1 MVGCDTKKIRSVYSS
16 MEIALQ
22 SFLLCFN
29 SSNSYWHFAV
39 SYKISYVV
47 TMRLILV
54 VSMVLNLIILYSCM
68 IFELSNQLFHSS
80 RVARQDNSMINLLS
94 IWYLRLMIKFI
105 TLAWLNCG
113 SINVCTK
120 ILSGVNGLA

>member
-1 MVGCDTKKIRSVYSS
+1 VGCDTKKIRSVYSS

-29 SSNSYWHFAV
+29 SSNSYLHFAV

-80 RVARQDNSMINLLS
+80 RVARQFND
-94 IWYLRLMIKFI
+94 
-105 TLAWLNCG
+105 
-113 SINVCTK
+113 
-120 ILSGVNGLA
+120 